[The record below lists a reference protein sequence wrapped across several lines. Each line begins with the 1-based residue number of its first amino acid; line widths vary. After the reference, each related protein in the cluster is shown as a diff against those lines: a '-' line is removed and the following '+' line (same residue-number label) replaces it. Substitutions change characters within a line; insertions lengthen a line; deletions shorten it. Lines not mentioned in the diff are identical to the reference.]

1 MTLPRSRATGPE
13 ALVAAPDNSTG
24 VFGSLRYSRHAG
36 TEMLLI
42 YGGSTARLS
51 ATRWPRATTR
61 TRPACWTGVSRSAC
75 APGAI

>member
-42 YGGSTARLS
+42 GRRHDLS
-51 ATRWPRATTR
+51 PMTLLGQLIREGW
-61 TRPACWTGVSRSAC
+61 
-75 APGAI
+75 GASNAHVQN